1 MARLIYFLIF
11 TPLVEAAVLVFGFT
25 LFETRSLIF
34 KATLEAFWWDRW
46 WGSSGHTHRAQ
57 ESFAR
62 IRPDDCCSNSSKQQL
77 GQATKRSPELYE
89 HTRTKTEGRRASFTR
104 SFNHLLFHRP
114 HYYYVSYTYQADEAA
129 SASHIQN
136 ILVSHG
142 FSSFQ
147 LRRSTHCTVTLLLYQ
162 RSVPNVDFSLRGHWV
177 RRWFID
183 NILLGFDTKGYKV
196 NFNLFISCFKGCFFA
211 IYCWFTTNGNEQAH
225 FFVTLMWSYA
235 MIKITLFASTEEAL
249 KWCIFIDEWVS
260 RHWC

>member
-11 TPLVEAAVLVFGFT
+11 TPLVEAAVLVFAFT

-147 LRRSTHCTVTLLLYQ
+147 LRRSTHCTIKLLVYQ
-162 RSVPNVDFSLRGHWV
+162 SSVPNVDFSLRGHWV

-196 NFNLFISCFKGCFFA
+196 DFNLFISCFKGCFFCHLLYVGLQPTEMNKH
-211 IYCWFTTNGNEQAH
+211 IFCNTWCEVMQWLKSLCLHQLKKLWNGV
-225 FFVTLMWSYA
+225 FS
-235 MIKITLFASTEEAL
+235 
-249 KWCIFIDEWVS
+249 
-260 RHWC
+260 